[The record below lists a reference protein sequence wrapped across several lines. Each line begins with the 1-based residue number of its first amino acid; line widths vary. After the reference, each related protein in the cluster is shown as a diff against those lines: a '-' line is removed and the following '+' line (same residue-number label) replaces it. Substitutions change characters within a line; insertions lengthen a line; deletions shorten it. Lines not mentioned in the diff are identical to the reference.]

1 MFHRKAKHK
10 ILKGF
15 QNGRITIIN
24 GARQCGKTT
33 LVRQIA
39 QENNIPYITLDDPK
53 KLELARTDTQNF
65 VEFYKPPVVIDEIQY
80 APELIPYIKQKV
92 DFANTKG
99 MYLLTGS
106 SDFYRNVKI
115 TESLAGR
122 MLHYELFN
130 LSAAEINS
138 YDENIIDLMFHDDI
152 SQLHD
157 FNEKLKNNNFNGVLK
172 KIVSGGFPELQN
184 LDAEIRKIWYQSY
197 IQSRVLK
204 DVESFFDI
212 HKENKIPDLMTILAA
227 NTANLL
233 NINNIAK
240 SIQLDFKT
248 VNKYIELLEAMYLVK
263 RVPVYSKNITKQV
276 VKQRKLHF
284 TDTGLAAYLLNI
296 TENKL
301 INRETEFLGNILENY
316 VFTELTKE
324 SSYADNKARIY
335 HYRDLR
341 KKEVDFIL
349 ESSDNKIIAVEVKA
363 KSEIKPKDLSGILSF
378 AQNFSGKVFRAFV
391 FYSGREFMPMANNAG
406 LSIFLIPSKIL
417 V

>member
-1 MFHRKAKHK
+1 MFQRKAKYK

-65 VEFYKPPVVIDEIQY
+65 VEFYKPPVVIDEVQY

-92 DFANTKG
+92 DFENKRG

-106 SDFYRNVKI
+106 SDFYKNI
-115 TESLAGR
+115 QISESLAGR

-130 LSAAEINS
+130 LSAAEING
-138 YDENIIDLMFHDDI
+138 YKENIIDMMFHDDI
-152 SQLHD
+152 SQLRD
-157 FNEKLKNNNFNGVLK
+157 FNEKLKKNSFNDVLK
-172 KIVSGGFPELQN
+172 RVVAGGFPELYN

-197 IQSRVLK
+197 LQSRILK

-212 HKENKIPDLMTILAA
+212 NKENKLLDLITILAA

-248 VNKYIELLEAMYLVK
+248 VKKYIELLEAMYLVK
-263 RVPVYSKNITKQV
+263 RIPAYSKNITKQV

-316 VFTELTKE
+316 IFTELAKE

-363 KSEIKPKDLSGILSF
+363 KSEIKPKDISGILSF

-406 LSIFLIPSKIL
+406 LSIFLIPSKVL

>member
-1 MFHRKAKHK
+1 
-10 ILKGF
+10 
-15 QNGRITIIN
+15 
-24 GARQCGKTT
+24 
-33 LVRQIA
+33 
-39 QENNIPYITLDDPK
+39 
-53 KLELARTDTQNF
+53 
-65 VEFYKPPVVIDEIQY
+65 
-80 APELIPYIKQKV
+80 
-92 DFANTKG
+92 

-106 SDFYRNVKI
+106 SDFYKNI
-115 TESLAGR
+115 QISESLAGR

-130 LSAAEINS
+130 LSAAEING
-138 YDENIIDLMFHDDI
+138 YKENIIDLLFDSDI
-152 SQLHD
+152 SRLDD
-157 FNEKLKNNNFNGVLK
+157 FNEKLKKNSFNDVLK
-172 KIVSGGFPELQN
+172 RVVAGGFPELYN

-197 IQSRVLK
+197 LQSRILK

-212 HKENKIPDLMTILAA
+212 NKENKLLDLITILAA

-248 VNKYIELLEAMYLVK
+248 VKKYIELLEAMYLVK
-263 RVPVYSKNITKQV
+263 RIPAYSKNITKQV

-284 TDTGLAAYLLNI
+284 TDTGLSAYLLNI

-301 INRETEFLGNILENY
+301 INRETEFLGNMLENY
-316 VFTELTKE
+316 VFTELATE

-341 KKEVDFIL
+341 KKEIDFII

-363 KSEIKPKDLSGILSF
+363 KFEIKSKDLSGILSF
-378 AQNFSGKVFRAFV
+378 AQNFSGKIFRAFV
-391 FYSGREFMPMANNAG
+391 FYSGKEFIPMANNAG
-406 LSIFLIPSKIL
+406 LSIFLIPVKVL

>member
-1 MFHRKAKHK
+1 MFQRKAKHK

-53 KLELARTDTQNF
+53 KLELAKTDAQNF
-65 VEFYKPPVVIDEIQY
+65 IEFYHPPVVIDEIQY

-92 DFANTKG
+92 DFESKKG

-106 SDFYRNVKI
+106 SDFYKNVKI

-130 LSAAEINS
+130 LSAAEVNN
-138 YDENIIDLMFHDDI
+138 YDENIIDLLFDDDI
-152 SQLHD
+152 SKLTH
-157 FNEKLKNNNFNGVLK
+157 FNSRLANKTFDDVLK
-172 KIVSGGFPELQN
+172 RIAGGGFPELYN
-184 LDAEIRKIWYQSY
+184 LDEEIRKIWYQSY
-197 IQSRVLK
+197 LQSRVLK

-212 HKENKIPDLMTILAA
+212 NKENKIIDLIKVLAA
-227 NTANLL
+227 NSANLL
-233 NINNIAK
+233 NINNISK

-263 RVPVYSKNITKQV
+263 RVPSYSKNITKQV
-276 VKQRKLHF
+276 IKQRKLHF
-284 TDTGLAAYLLNI
+284 ADTGLLAYLLNVS
-296 TENKL
+296 ESKL
-301 INRETEFLGNILENY
+301 INRETEFLGNLLENY
-316 VFTELTKE
+316 VFTELSKE
-324 SSYADNKARIY
+324 SSYADDKAKIY

-349 ESSDNKIIAVEVKA
+349 ENSKNKIIAVEVKA
-363 KSEIKPKDLSGILSF
+363 KSEIKSKDISGILNF
-378 AQNFSGKVFRAFV
+378 AEGFSGKLFRAFV
-391 FYSGREFMPMANNAG
+391 FYSGKEFIPMANKFNIK
-406 LSIFLIPSKIL
+406 LYLIPSKVL

>member
-1 MFHRKAKHK
+1 MFNRRAKHN

-15 QNGRITIIN
+15 KYGRIVIIN

-39 QENNIPYITLDDPK
+39 KENNIPYITLDDPQ
-53 KLELARTDTQNF
+53 KLKLAQTDTQNF
-65 VEFYKPPVVIDEIQY
+65 IEFYKPPIVIDEIQY

-92 DFANTKG
+92 DFENIKG

-106 SDFYRNVKI
+106 SDFYKSLKV

-130 LSAAEINS
+130 LSAAEINN
-138 YDENIIDLMFHDDI
+138 YQENIIEMMFDDNLSKLMLFGKK
-152 SQLHD
+152 
-157 FNEKLKNNNFNGVLK
+157 FENKNINDVFT
-172 KIVSGGFPELQN
+172 KITVGGFPELQN
-184 LDAEIRKIWYQSY
+184 LDAGIRKIWFQSY
-197 IQSRVLK
+197 LQSRILK
-204 DVESFFDI
+204 DVETFFDI
-212 HKENKIPDLMTILAA
+212 NKENKILDLLTILAA

-248 VNKYIELLEAMYLVK
+248 VKKYIELLEAMYLVK
-263 RVPVYSKNITKQV
+263 QIPVYSKNSIKQV
-276 VKQRKLHF
+276 IKQRKLHF
-284 TDTGLAAYLLNI
+284 TDTGLVSYLLNVS
-296 TENKL
+296 ESKL
-301 INRETEFLGNILENY
+301 INRETEYLGNLLENY
-316 VFTELTKE
+316 IFTELSKE
-324 SSYADNKARIY
+324 SSYADNPAKIY

-349 ESSDNKIIAVEVKA
+349 ERADNKIIPVEVKA
-363 KSEIKPKDLSGILSF
+363 KSEIKSKDIAGILSF
-378 AQNFSGKVFRAFV
+378 ARNFSGKIFRAFV
-391 FYSGREFMPMANNAG
+391 FYSGKELMPMPNNAG
-406 LSIFLIPSKIL
+406 LNIYLIPSKFL